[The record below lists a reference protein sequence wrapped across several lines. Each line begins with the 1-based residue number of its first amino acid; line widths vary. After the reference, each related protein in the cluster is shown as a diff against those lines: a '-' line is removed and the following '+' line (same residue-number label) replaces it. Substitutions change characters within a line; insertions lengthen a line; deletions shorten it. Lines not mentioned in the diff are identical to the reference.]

1 MITPNMLGKNGTP
14 EELADFIDKLMA
26 EGSGHVNI
34 ETSEDG
40 DGLKVDT
47 VNSTDCG
54 TGKGACM
61 QPTELDIDPD
71 EEEED

>member
-1 MITPNMLGKNGTP
+1 MITPNMLGKDGSP

-34 ETSEDG
+34 ASGDG
-40 DGLKVDT
+40 DDLHVQT